1 MQITEIQNVY
11 TQQEIANFSL
21 LKDAFLQQNA
31 LYNNREALY
40 ELVRQTPKVLLME
53 YTEQANKY
61 ILFAMLENRV
71 FKVLDHIKN
80 GDISPVKAV
89 SLRGNSY
96 RSGSLFQFGFGNYDT
111 PEFETRIFNIV
122 HYTLMPPI
130 PNFKNVFL
138 DKCVEALMFKPQTN
152 PDSARD
158 FVFLLDN
165 LLMLLKETPME
176 SLYSNF
182 ITLPLLEFGDF
193 LTYDDNTILDRIQDF
208 EGFGQDSMMWNVISK
223 IQSIKKYAGEMIQ
236 YMISRENADDLPIEK
251 FQDIVESAENFL
263 NRIGWQNYHSK
274 FILDKFM
281 EGHIS
286 VVTSVSFNHD
296 GTKIVSGS
304 RDRTVRVWNSETGE
318 CVLTLEGHTQGVM
331 SVSFNHDG
339 TKIVSGSGDK
349 TVRVWN
355 SETGECVLTL
365 EGHTDFVNSVSFNH
379 DGTKIVSG
387 SSDKTVRVWNSET
400 GECLLTLEDHTD
412 FVNSV
417 SFNHDGTKIVSGSWD
432 KTVRVW
438 NSETGECVL
447 TLEDHTRAVMSV
459 SFNHDGTEIVSGSRD
474 RTVRVWNSETGEC
487 VLTLEGHTDFV
498 NSVSFN
504 HDGTK
509 IVSGSSDKTVRVW
522 NSEIGECL
530 LTLEGNTDYVTSVS
544 FNHDGT
550 KIISGSRDRTVRV
563 WIGSLITNEDSDTE
577 VEYTETEI
585 QDSDTEYED
594 SATERESE
602 NEASNEDP
610 VLNLKAVLGV
620 MYDLQQFRN
629 YTLPETRLVMEIN
642 DEDCDIGDAD
652 TKKEYPVKINVS
664 ANGVEWDSQG
674 TSADAKLYVFCASDL
689 KTWLNTHTGSN
700 TFGIDSVYLENQD
713 LHNKNPFN
721 NKIIYGVQYLTQE
734 EIDQEMT
741 KYDSTEGEEDL
752 KSQLYAQI
760 VELRLKIIKLEN
772 EIKKLDNDKSDLER
786 RKRFLEIQLRQ
797 KQTTLN
803 IMRQP
808 TSIKLKL

>member
-1 MQITEIQNVY
+1 MQYTYMQITEIQNVY

-296 GTKIVSGS
+296 GTK
-304 RDRTVRVWNSETGE
+304 
-318 CVLTLEGHTQGVM
+318 
-331 SVSFNHDG
+331 
-339 TKIVSGSGDK
+339 
-349 TVRVWN
+349 
-355 SETGECVLTL
+355 
-365 EGHTDFVNSVSFNH
+365 
-379 DGTKIVSG
+379 
-387 SSDKTVRVWNSET
+387 
-400 GECLLTLEDHTD
+400 
-412 FVNSV
+412 
-417 SFNHDGTKIVSGSWD
+417 
-432 KTVRVW
+432 
-438 NSETGECVL
+438 
-447 TLEDHTRAVMSV
+447 
-459 SFNHDGTEIVSGSRD
+459 IVSGSRD